1 MIVYGDGRAAAAL
14 TKGDNVDVGRI
25 SARALA
31 TAAAAALLL
40 QAVPAGATTAA
51 AASPQ
56 SVCGSG
62 YGVIDTLPISTGKLW
77 ATVYLLYNSGNGY
90 NCVVTM
96 KTADIG
102 TATYT
107 QARIQVSGSSTIH
120 RDSGNFTSYAGPVRV
135 KAAGKCVQFGGI
147 ASDGPGGQ
155 RFQSLSS
162 WGHCG

>member
-31 TAAAAALLL
+31 TAVVA
-40 QAVPAGATTAA
+40 PAGTAWRRSAAA

>member
-1 MIVYGDGRAAAAL
+1 M
-14 TKGDNVDVGRI
+14 DVGRI
-25 SARALA
+25 SARALV

-40 QAVPAGATTAA
+40 QAVPAGATPTAA
-51 AASPQ
+51 ATPQ

-62 YGVIDTLPISTGKLW
+62 YRVIDSLPISTGKLW
-77 ATVYLLYNSGNGY
+77 ATVYLLYNGGNGY

-96 KTADIG
+96 KATDLG

-107 QARIQVSGSSTIH
+107 EARIQVSGSSTIH
-120 RDSGNFTSYAGPVRV
+120 RDRGNFTTYAGPVRV
-135 KAAGKCVQFGGI
+135 NAAGKCVQYGGI
-147 ASDGPGGQ
+147 ASDRAGQ